1 MEKEIRFRAEG
12 NKRRMKFEIQIL
24 IGLVA
29 MGLLMKKPD
38 WRTGF
43 FLLLFVSG
51 WVFFNLFRN

>member
-1 MEKEIRFRAEG
+1 
-12 NKRRMKFEIQIL
+12 MKFEIQIL